1 MLVFCLQING
11 NRTCKLFNMQSIR
24 WDRTAYAHAYIA
36 WTGLDDVTAKLGR
49 PLHGF
54 IEAMEDSRFEKG
66 TPANIINL

>member
-1 MLVFCLQING
+1 
-11 NRTCKLFNMQSIR
+11 MQSIR